1 MIMYAQAVRSD
12 VCLAGT
18 CTEVVTVPLTCPPYS
33 TTEQGAAQLNQCACA
48 PGAYANQSGVP
59 CTQCPLGTFSNTIST
74 VKCTDC
80 PHGTYMD
87 AVGATLCWDCA
98 CGVVQNVVGA
108 QDDSFCTP
116 PRWVVRMVVSRM
128 ILTVQEA
135 KTTNALIAAALGIP
149 PSQFNRVS
157 ILSARRRN
165 LLSVG
170 TTTFQITV
178 CTQAQA
184 NLFASQLTYPFLI
197 NVVFSNSQITPP
209 ASLIS
214 AVGVDLY
221 PPPTIPPST
230 SSQGANM
237 PPSTTPSPAGGPDS
251 SDSGTTSIAPSTTPS
266 PAAAQDSSLLVI
278 VGASVGGFVVVASA
292 VTLTLLGMNG
302 KLNFAASKRKD
313 TDAKTDSLVQM
324 EPMPMLKVRINRK
337 IS

>member
-1 MIMYAQAVRSD
+1 MYAQAVRSD

-33 TTEQGAAQLNQCACA
+33 TTEQGAAQLNQCVCA

-59 CTQCPLGTFSNTIST
+59 CTQCPLGTFSNTVST

-87 AVGATLCWDCA
+87 AVGATLCWDCP
-98 CGVVQNVVGA
+98 CGIIQNVVGA
-108 QDDSFCTP
+108 QGDSFCTP
-116 PRWVVRMVVSRM
+116 PRWVVQMVVSRM
-128 ILTVQEA
+128 ILTAQEA
-135 KTTNALIAAALGIP
+135 KKTNALIAAALGIP

-165 LLSVG
+165 LLSIG
-170 TTTFQITV
+170 TTMFQITV
-178 CTQAQA
+178 CTQEQA
-184 NLFASQLTYPFLI
+184 NTFAAQLTYPFLV
-197 NVVFSNSQITPP
+197 NVVFSNSEISPP

-221 PPPTIPPST
+221 PQPTM
-230 SSQGANM
+230 A
-237 PPSTTPSPAGGPDS
+237 PSTTPSPAGGPDS
-251 SDSGTTSIAPSTTPS
+251 SYPGTTSIAPSTTPS

-302 KLNFAASKRKD
+302 KLKLSASKQKD
-313 TDAKTDSLVQM
+313 ADAKTDSLVQL
-324 EPMPMLKVRINRK
+324 EPMPTLKVRINRK